1 MYSYRGIAYRQSKD
15 PAAPLLV
22 TFVVPAEELLNW
34 AGIPRRAEENMAG
47 FQRPFD
53 EKRVERAK
61 EFFTLGSNQSPT
73 ALVVGIHPVR
83 NDAKRAVEIQFTDD
97 DAAAAIRSCVLNV
110 KFDGAELTTPEIID
124 LVRRQVDYRLAQ
136 SPDTDSDE
144 RFLDDDDA
152 EEAVA
157 SSTEEEDASND
168 EDGEEELEL
177 GRSMLSML
185 RGRLD
190 DADWCE
196 RNRDAL
202 RDIAKPATVI
212 DGQHRVLGA
221 QLCERDIPFTV
232 CALYDCQW
240 AEQVFQFTVVNYTQ
254 KGIPDQFITANAAL
268 SLTGSELNSL
278 RDRLVQARVHVLEYE
293 LMKVVNFDQQ
303 SPFYEKVNLGEKPL
317 RDRIGYK
324 TMVRIAKRWYN
335 GLSPDIRRDFLPNL
349 FPEVKGRGASALRLR
364 QWKENEWGKFFID
377 FWTVVRDH
385 YASHAS
391 DDEGHTLWD
400 VGYSNLTIAIVLL
413 DLQEQFFVNL
423 EAQDPDFWEVRGTDS
438 ADALRAKL
446 KKRAE
451 QFVSYLPAE
460 FFAAHWGTKSLNTG
474 GERKVL
480 TSALE
485 KLHKQKGRSNWSQFA
500 LVTGDAS

>member
-1 MYSYRGIAYRQSKD
+1 MMMTLKRQS
-15 PAAPLLV
+15 PA
-22 TFVVPAEELLNW
+22 
-34 AGIPRRAEENMAG
+34 RR
-47 FQRPFD
+47 
-53 EKRVERAK
+53 
-61 EFFTLGSNQSPT
+61 
-73 ALVVGIHPVR
+73 
-83 NDAKRAVEIQFTDD
+83 
-97 DAAAAIRSCVLNV
+97 
-110 KFDGAELTTPEIID
+110 
-124 LVRRQVDYRLAQ
+124 
-136 SPDTDSDE
+136 
-144 RFLDDDDA
+144 
-152 EEAVA
+152 
-157 SSTEEEDASND
+157 ND